1 LGNNQ
6 LTALPPEIG
15 ELTNLTRL
23 ELGNNP
29 LTELPPEIGG
39 LTNLSR
45 LYLSDNP
52 LTALASAK
60 TRPWWKLW

>member
-1 LGNNQ
+1 MCSSDL
-6 LTALPPEIG
+6 ALPPGIG

>member
-1 LGNNQ
+1 
-6 LTALPPEIG
+6 
-15 ELTNLTRL
+15 
-23 ELGNNP
+23 
-29 LTELPPEIGG
+29 
-39 LTNLSR
+39 